1 MDEGEVA
8 CTGDGGGSAC
18 RGWRERTTRMVGAAA
33 EVVKQTTEMGKGLG
47 RSGSTMMVVGGSQ
60 EGTALGL
67 ALGVVSGHWVDAR
80 HMRET
85 TAAALERLGS

>member
-1 MDEGEVA
+1 
-8 CTGDGGGSAC
+8 
-18 RGWRERTTRMVGAAA
+18 MVGAAA

-47 RSGSTMMVVGGSQ
+47 RSGVDNDGWSLGGSQ
-60 EGTALGL
+60 EGTALRL

>member
-8 CTGDGGGSAC
+8 CTGDGGGSAY

-33 EVVKQTTEMGKGLG
+33 GVVKQTTEMGKGLG
-47 RSGSTMMVVGGSQ
+47 RSGSTMMVGGRQ
-60 EGTALGL
+60 EGTALRL
-67 ALGVVSGHWVDAR
+67 ALGVVSGHSMDAR